1 MKSHVKSI
9 GTPAESAPHPARR
22 RLGSLA
28 GLALLGLTVAT
39 LLASPGVAR
48 AQQEQKISI
57 LVSPAGSGPY
67 NAFAVMQTR
76 AAENHPWLR
85 PIAVETPG
93 FNYNVKYLAQNP
105 QLWKNSVIG
114 SGSVLEW
121 AAKAG
126 LKPYYPEPLDAAKDF
141 RIIGVMGLT
150 GIVFVTTDPNI
161 KKLEDFSGKRVA
173 AGLITQNEWGMYPR
187 MILEGTGM
195 LKKLKSFNMLGTDPN
210 VEALLDGR
218 ADVATIVMF
227 SNDGFKTTI
236 QPSPFKLL
244 EASNRPFRYI
254 PVPAATIQE
263 YNKKTGAS
271 FHVRTYPPN
280 TLPNQPQELTTF
292 GNYLLL
298 TAHKSFPD
306 DLAYELAKLW
316 VKMGPVVTQYNA
328 MGKIWT
334 PESLSAAARLTPDAM
349 HPGAM
354 RAYKELGLVK

>member
-1 MKSHVKSI
+1 MKSRFSRIAGAVS
-9 GTPAESAPHPARR
+9 
-22 RLGSLA
+22 LGA
-28 GLALLGLTVAT
+28 VALTLGLC
-39 LLASPGVAR
+39 P
-48 AQQEQKISI
+48 AQAQEQKISI

-67 NAFAVMQTR
+67 NAFAVLQTR
-76 AAENHPWLR
+76 AAQHHPKLR

-93 FNYNVKYLAQNP
+93 FNYNVKYLAESPN
-105 QLWKNSVIG
+105 LWKNTVIG

-126 LKPYYPEPLDAAKDF
+126 LKPYYPQPLAAAKDY

-150 GIVFVTTDPNI
+150 GITFVATDPKI
-161 KKLEDFSGKRVA
+161 RSLEDFAGKRIA

-187 MILEGTGM
+187 MMLEGTGL
-195 LKKLKSFNMLGTDPN
+195 LKKVRSFNMLGTDPN

-227 SNDGFKTTI
+227 SSDGFKHTI

-244 EASNRPFRYI
+244 EASRRPFQYI
-254 PVPAATIQE
+254 NVPASTIE
-263 YNKKTGAS
+263 AYNKKTGAD

-280 TLPNQPQELTTF
+280 TLPNQPQQLTTF

-298 TAHKSFPD
+298 SAHSSFPD
-306 DLAYELAKLW
+306 DLAYELTKLW
-316 VKMGPVVTQYNA
+316 VKMGSVVAQYNA

-334 PESLSAAARLTPDAM
+334 PESISAAARSTPNAV

-354 RAYKELGLVK
+354 RAYKELGLAK

>member
-1 MKSHVKSI
+1 MI
-9 GTPAESAPHPARR
+9 AQFGTTKAGNTLRRAADRCHLPA
-22 RLGSLA
+22 LVGVLA
-28 GLALLGLTVAT
+28 FLGLTMPLT
-39 LLASPGVAR
+39 LAPAH
-48 AQQEQKISI
+48 AQEQKISI
-57 LVSPAGSGPY
+57 LTSPAGSGPY
-67 NAFAVMQTR
+67 NAWAVLQTR
-76 AAENHPWLR
+76 AAENHPTLR

-105 QLWKNSVIG
+105 DLWTNSVIG

-121 AAKAG
+121 AANTG
-126 LKPYYPEPLDAAKDF
+126 LKPYYPEPLAAAKDF
-141 RIIGVMGLT
+141 RLIGVMGLT
-150 GIVFVTTDPNI
+150 GITFVTTNPNI
-161 KKLEDFSGKRVA
+161 KVFEDFAGKRVA

-195 LKKLKSFNMLGTDPN
+195 LEKLKSFNLLGTDPN

-227 SNDGFKTTI
+227 SSDGFKTTI

-254 PVPAATIQE
+254 NVPASLIE
-263 YNKKTGAS
+263 GYNKKTGAS

-280 TLPNQPQELTTF
+280 TLPNQPEELTTF

-316 VKMGPVVTQYNA
+316 VKMGPVVAQYNA
-328 MGKIWT
+328 FGKIWT
-334 PESLSAAARLTPDAM
+334 PESISAAARSTPDAV